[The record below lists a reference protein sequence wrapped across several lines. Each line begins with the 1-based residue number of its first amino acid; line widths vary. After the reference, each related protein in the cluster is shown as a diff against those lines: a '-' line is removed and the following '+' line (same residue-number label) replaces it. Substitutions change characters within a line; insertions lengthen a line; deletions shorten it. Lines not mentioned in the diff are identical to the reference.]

1 MLERKPRG
9 YTAEQEADED
19 LKSDV
24 CPSGSPMEG
33 GGCSHPDTGQQ
44 GNRLPGERPGPR
56 KERDWESTGVRKTR
70 MMTQQQALGE
80 TQVALSIK
88 KA

>member
-19 LKSDV
+19 LKRNF
-24 CPSGSPMEG
+24 CPSGSTMEG

-44 GNRLPGERPGPR
+44 GNRLPGERR
-56 KERDWESTGVRKTR
+56 ERRETGKVRGGGGGR
-70 MMTQQQALGE
+70 
-80 TQVALSIK
+80 I
-88 KA
+88 

>member
-19 LKSDV
+19 LKSDF
-24 CPSGSPMEG
+24 CPSGSTMEG
-33 GGCSHPDTGQQ
+33 GGGSHPDTGQQ

-56 KERDWESTGVRKTR
+56 KERDWESTRVGAGGR
-70 MMTQQQALGE
+70 GE
-80 TQVALSIK
+80 ESDDDSATSTGGNPSST
-88 KA
+88 